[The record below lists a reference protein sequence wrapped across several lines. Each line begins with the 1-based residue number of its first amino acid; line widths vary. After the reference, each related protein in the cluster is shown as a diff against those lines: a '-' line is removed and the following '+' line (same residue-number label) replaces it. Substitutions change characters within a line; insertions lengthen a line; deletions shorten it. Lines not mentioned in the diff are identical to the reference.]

1 MTKPHITMNDHVT
14 LLPAR
19 LKCLEQ
25 LTEVSRR
32 ASGSTLVLVTL
43 AEATH
48 FNQILRALGQGF
60 AEDFV
65 RNGAERLVAGL
76 GGEREV
82 FHVSVLSFAFV
93 VGPDQVLCKRG
104 EPAIAAMVK
113 RIFARPITIDSIP
126 IKPEVGVGLMPL
138 DDPEREAAESL
149 RAALTAAQDSRR
161 ERAGWSWYDHK
172 SDAAHQRAFQLLT
185 DLMPAIERNELS
197 LHYQPR
203 IDLGSMKCM
212 SCEAL
217 LRWKHPRLGW
227 VSPGEF
233 IPLAET
239 TAIVVPLTE
248 WVVQEAISQ
257 VKAWRDRGTCVNMS
271 VNVSARNLAV
281 PGFPGS
287 LMKKIT
293 QAGLTADAFEIEITE
308 STFLQSNQLVTEQ
321 IQKLRDFGIE
331 VAIDDFGS
339 GYSNLNYLA
348 ELNAGILK
356 IDQSF
361 VRKIADPAGR
371 FLLRQIVTLGKGLG
385 FRVVAEG
392 VEDQGSLDFL
402 RSLGCDEVQGY
413 HFAKPLDKD
422 DFARWF
428 DGWEAQLHS
437 RIAKPRREPGHRRG
451 EDRVAEL

>member
-1 MTKPHITMNDHVT
+1 MTKPHMTMNDHIT

-19 LKCLEQ
+19 LKCLEHLAQ
-25 LTEVSRR
+25 ASRQ
-32 ASGSTLVLVTL
+32 ANGSTLVLVTL

-65 RNGAERLVAGL
+65 RNGAELLVAGL
-76 GGEREV
+76 GGKREV
-82 FHVSVLSFAFV
+82 FDVCVLSFAFV
-93 VGPDQVLCKRG
+93 VGPDEVSSNGG
-104 EPAIAAMVK
+104 EPANAAMVK
-113 RIFARPITIDSIP
+113 RVFERPITIDSIP
-126 IKPEVGVGLMPL
+126 IKPEVGIGLMPL
-138 DDPEREAAESL
+138 DDPERESAESL
-149 RAALTAAQDSRR
+149 RAALTAAQNSRR
-161 ERAGWSWYDHK
+161 KRAGWSWYDHK

-203 IDLGSMKCM
+203 IDLVSMACI

-227 VSPGEF
+227 VPPGEF

-239 TAIVVPLTE
+239 TAIIVPLTD
-248 WVVQEAISQ
+248 WVVKEAISEA
-257 VKAWRDRGTCVNMS
+257 KSWRDRGTCVNVS
-271 VNVSARNLAV
+271 VNVSARNLAI

-287 LMKKIT
+287 LMKQIS

-308 STFLQSNQLVTEQ
+308 STFLQSNQFVAEQ
-321 IQKLRDFGIE
+321 IQKLREFGME

-348 ELNAGILK
+348 ELNAGVLK

-361 VRKIADPAGR
+361 VRKISDPAGR

-385 FRVVAEG
+385 FKVVAEG
-392 VEDQGSLDFL
+392 VEDQESLDFL

-413 HFAKPLDKD
+413 HFARPLEKD
-422 DFARWF
+422 EFSRWF
-428 DGWEAQLHS
+428 DGWEAQSLS
-437 RIAKPRREPGHRRG
+437 
-451 EDRVAEL
+451 RVAGL